1 MADRLFTSRESE
13 ETLSLLRLET
23 KIDFYIWARIAFAL
37 SLYKHGTN
45 VQPVYDFSG
54 KQFKRAQFIGTEE
67 LYYKTLISFVYHTQ
81 EISDEDF
88 YSNNSAIKY
97 HIDRGCTIL
106 KEMYDTSGQS
116 KNIFLSKLAAI
127 ASENVPG
134 SLKTKD
140 LELFIGK
147 KDLTNE
153 DIIVELNNTAKYA
166 NSHLAITGKPGT
178 GKTQFLLKLLA
189 DIRYQSNFLTNFVLL
204 DYKGDVSS
212 NDKFVN
218 VTRSSVYTLPDYPL
232 PISPFVLPN
241 YDETAILISAREKAE
256 SFASINARLGTV
268 QKGNLTD
275 AILIGYR
282 KRQELG
288 EKFPDFQDVYKIA
301 LENYEAAGQ
310 KPDSLI
316 EILRDLSSFNLFW
329 HHGTN
334 QKLFEKVSTKTF
346 IVNLSKLPV
355 LKELASYLI
364 IERLYKEMTS
374 LPDSPVVDGKR
385 TIRTILVIDEA
396 HNYLSQKN
404 IFLQRIIREGRS
416 KGIVVFFASQ
426 SPDDYMQDFF
436 DFQQLLEFA
445 FIFASDGISI
455 NTIQSILGCNRRTA
469 QDLQT
474 EISRLLPFQS
484 ISKGLQSNEEFI
496 KFRAEA
502 FYKNY

>member
-1 MADRLFTSRESE
+1 MADRLFTSKEAE
-13 ETLSLLRLET
+13 EVLSLLRLET
-23 KIDFYIWARIAFAL
+23 RIDFYIWARIAFAL
-37 SLYKHGTN
+37 SLHKNGSE
-45 VQPVYDFSG
+45 VQPVYDFGG
-54 KQFKRAQFIGTEE
+54 KQFKRAQFIGQEE
-67 LYYKTLISFVYHTQ
+67 LYYRTLLAIIYRNQDFT
-81 EISDEDF
+81 DDNF

-97 HIDRGCTIL
+97 HIDHGCIIL
-106 KEMYDTSGQS
+106 KEIYDTSGQS
-116 KNIFLSKLAAI
+116 KNVFLSKLASI
-127 ASENVPG
+127 ASENLPG
-134 SLKTKD
+134 SVKTKD

-153 DIIVELNNTAKYA
+153 DIIVELNNTTKYA

-189 DIRYQSNFLTNFVLL
+189 DIRYQSNFLTNFILF
-204 DYKGDVSS
+204 DYKGDVFS

-218 VTRSSVYTLPDYPL
+218 ITRSSVYTLPDHSL
-232 PISPFVLPN
+232 PINPFVLPS
-241 YDETAILISAREKAE
+241 YEESSVLISAREKAE
-256 SFASINARLGTV
+256 SFASINTRLGTV

-275 AILIGYR
+275 AILTAYK
-282 KRQELG
+282 KRETLG
-288 EKFPDFQDVYKIA
+288 DKFPDFEDVYKIA
-301 LENYEAAGQ
+301 LENYEASGS

-334 QKLFEKVSTKTF
+334 QKLIEKLTSKTF

-355 LKELASYLI
+355 LKELATYLV

-404 IFLQRIIREGRS
+404 IFLQKIIREGRS
-416 KGIVVFFASQ
+416 KGVVVFFASQ

-455 NTIQSILGCNRRTA
+455 NTLQSVLGCSRRTA
-469 QDLQT
+469 QDLQI

-484 ISKGLQSNEEFI
+484 ISKGLLPNEEFV
-496 KFRAEA
+496 KFKAEA